1 MQLSSGLHFANPIPA
16 EAAIP
21 NDENNT
27 LVAEA
32 IRQAD
37 AAGSTG
43 KDNTPFILN
52 KIKALSGG
60 RSVQANRVLIASNVK
75 RGTLVAKELTKLELE
90 DRDNKG

>member
-1 MQLSSGLHFANPIPA
+1 LELTSGLHFANPIPA
-16 EAAIP
+16 EEAIP
-21 NDENNT
+21 KDENDA
-27 LVAEA
+27 LVEEA

-52 KIKALSGG
+52 KIKELSRG

-75 RGTLVAKELTKLELE
+75 RGTLVAEELTKLEAE
-90 DRDNKG
+90 DRDNRG